1 MYLSA
6 YRNTEAGIRRKAV
19 AAMAPVIE
27 EMPEVEEPEAE
38 EPAPWPRIWT
48 PTQKRRAPIAE
59 IAERHEVSLAD
70 VLGPSR
76 FQHVVR
82 ARFAAIRA
90 VRQRYPEM
98 SLPQLGR
105 LFNRDHT
112 TILHALRKEP
122 RP

>member
-48 PTQKRRAPIAE
+48 PTQERLDLIAE
-59 IAERHEVSLAD
+59 IAEQHDVSLAD
-70 VLGPSR
+70 VIGPSR
-76 FQHVVR
+76 FRHIIN

>member
-1 MYLSA
+1 MYQFA
-6 YRNTEAGIRRKAV
+6 YRNTEAGIRRKAI
-19 AAMAPVIE
+19 AAMEPVLE
-27 EMPEVEEPEAE
+27 EMPEAE

-48 PTQKRRAPIAE
+48 PTQKRRALIAE